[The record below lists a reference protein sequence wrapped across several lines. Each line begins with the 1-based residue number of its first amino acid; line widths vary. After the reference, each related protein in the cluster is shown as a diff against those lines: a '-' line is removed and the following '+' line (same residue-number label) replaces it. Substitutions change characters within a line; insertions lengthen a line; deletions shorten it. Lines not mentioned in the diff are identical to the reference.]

1 MLISLYGNKRLCS
14 INLKIEKMNNN
25 GNTVLGIL
33 AGTAVGAVLG
43 ILFAPDKGSETR
55 RKIAEEAANKRDV
68 MAEKATDLRDAV
80 GSTISSQKNNLD
92 HQIDAIVSNVS
103 YKAEDV
109 ITTLE
114 ARLKDLKAKN
124 KNLQKRA

>member
-1 MLISLYGNKRLCS
+1 MS
-14 INLKIEKMNNN
+14 NN

-33 AGTAVGAVLG
+33 AGVATGAILG

-55 RKIAEEAANKRDV
+55 RKIAEEAELRKNQFAD
-68 MAEKATDLRDAV
+68 KASELRDTV
-80 GSTISSQKNNLD
+80 GNTITSQKQNLD
-92 HQIDAIVSNVS
+92 HQVESIVSNAS

-114 ARLKDLKAKN
+114 AKLKDLKERN
-124 KNLQKRA
+124 KNLQKKA

>member
-1 MLISLYGNKRLCS
+1 MS
-14 INLKIEKMNNN
+14 NN

-33 AGTAVGAVLG
+33 AGVATGAILG

-55 RKIAEEAANKRDV
+55 RRIAEEAELRKNQIAD
-68 MAEKATDLRDAV
+68 KAIELKDSL
-80 GSTISSQKNNLD
+80 GNTISSHKENLD
-92 HQIDAIVSNVS
+92 HQVESIVTNAS

-114 ARLKDLKAKN
+114 AKLKELKLKN
-124 KNLQKRA
+124 KNLQKKA

>member
-1 MLISLYGNKRLCS
+1 MS
-14 INLKIEKMNNN
+14 NN

-33 AGTAVGAVLG
+33 VGAAAGAALG

-55 RKIAEEAANKRDV
+55 RRIAEEAEARRNQL
-68 MAEKATDLRDAV
+68 AEKATELKDSI
-80 GSTISSQKNNLD
+80 GNSISTQKGNLD
-92 HQIDAIVSNVS
+92 SQVESIVSNAS

-114 ARLKDLKAKN
+114 AKLKDLKERN
-124 KNLQKRA
+124 KNLQKNSKSTKTAKTA

>member
-1 MLISLYGNKRLCS
+1 MS
-14 INLKIEKMNNN
+14 NN

-55 RKIAEEAANKRDV
+55 RRIAEEAATKRDL
-68 MAEKATDLRDAV
+68 MAEKAIELRDSL
-80 GSTISSQKNNLD
+80 GNTISTQKENLD
-92 HQIDAIVSNVS
+92 HQVEAIVSNAS

-114 ARLKDLKAKN
+114 SRLKELKDKN
-124 KNLQKRA
+124 KNLQKKA

>member
-1 MLISLYGNKRLCS
+1 MS
-14 INLKIEKMNNN
+14 NN

-55 RKIAEEAANKRDV
+55 RRIAEEAATKRDQ
-68 MAEKATDLRDAV
+68 MAEKAIELRDSL
-80 GSTISSQKNNLD
+80 GNTISTQKENLD
-92 HQIDAIVSNVS
+92 HQVEAIVSNAS

-114 ARLKDLKAKN
+114 SRLKELKDKN
-124 KNLQKRA
+124 KNLQKKA

>member
-1 MLISLYGNKRLCS
+1 MS
-14 INLKIEKMNNN
+14 NN

-55 RKIAEEAANKRDV
+55 QRIANEAALKRDQ
-68 MAEKATDLRDAV
+68 MAEKATELRDSL
-80 GSTISSQKNNLD
+80 GNTISSQKDSLD
-92 HQIDAIVSNVS
+92 HHVDSILSNAS
-103 YKAEDV
+103 YKTEDV

-124 KNLQKRA
+124 KNLQKKA

>member
-1 MLISLYGNKRLCS
+1 MS
-14 INLKIEKMNNN
+14 NN

-55 RKIAEEAANKRDV
+55 RKIAEEAALKRDL
-68 MAEKATDLRDAV
+68 AANKATEFRDSLADSL
-80 GSTISSQKNNLD
+80 GTQKSNLNN
-92 HQIDAIVSNVS
+92 QVESIVSNAS

-114 ARLKDLKAKN
+114 AKLKDLKSKN
-124 KNLQKRA
+124 KNLQKKA